1 MFWFFWFLMVLIR
14 KQNLWLWNQYPTGY
28 RFKLQ
33 LNLRSDLD
41 PSSKRDQTLNPLQT
55 YYFHAVFFCEWKVPG
70 ELCVIMKFSLSE
82 MTRPPNAVSTDTG
95 FMSINIQS
103 GMKLS
108 FGCYEFFIPGFIL
121 GPLSSSSPSLSLL
134 EAQNQSSEP
143 NSLARTTSMK
153 SKFVLQFFLPLY
165 FL

>member
-1 MFWFFWFLMVLIR
+1 M
-14 KQNLWLWNQYPTGY
+14 
-28 RFKLQ
+28 
-33 LNLRSDLD
+33 LNLKS
-41 PSSKRDQTLNPLQT
+41 PSNI
-55 YYFHAVFFCEWKVPG
+55 YFHAVFSCEWKVPE

-121 GPLSSSSPSLSLL
+121 GPLSSSSPSLSLCWRRKIRVQSRTHSH
-134 EAQNQSSEP
+134 APQAWNQSLCYSFP
-143 NSLARTTSMK
+143 PFVFSLIACTFWNQFRPARLKERDHFT
-153 SKFVLQFFLPLY
+153 VNNI
-165 FL
+165 